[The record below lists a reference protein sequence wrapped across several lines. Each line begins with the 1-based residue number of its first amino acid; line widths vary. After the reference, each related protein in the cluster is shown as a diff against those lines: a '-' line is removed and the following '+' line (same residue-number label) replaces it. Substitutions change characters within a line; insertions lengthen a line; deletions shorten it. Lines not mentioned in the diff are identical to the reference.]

1 MRWLPQEK
9 EMYHIELI
17 SLLMSLEEP
26 QGDVPS
32 TLAFPIASQINALVI
47 PSPARNPIGMALLIL
62 ICFHPADDLSLQLL
76 FILLHTDRS
85 VNENQKLVGSFW
97 AKDFQSTR
105 QRMESKE
112 EKKKSNKMA
121 VINIS
126 KGDRYEGE
134 RSCLLNAVALIAGSC
149 SPANVSGFGS

>member
-32 TLAFPIASQINALVI
+32 TQPIASQINALVI
-47 PSPARNPIGMALLIL
+47 SPPARNPIGMVLLIL

-76 FILLHTDRS
+76 SFLLHTDRS

-97 AKDFQSTR
+97 AKDFKSTR

-112 EKKKSNKMA
+112 EEKRATKWPLLIFQRGIDTK
-121 VINIS
+121 
-126 KGDRYEGE
+126 E
-134 RSCLLNAVALIAGSC
+134 REVAY
-149 SPANVSGFGS
+149 